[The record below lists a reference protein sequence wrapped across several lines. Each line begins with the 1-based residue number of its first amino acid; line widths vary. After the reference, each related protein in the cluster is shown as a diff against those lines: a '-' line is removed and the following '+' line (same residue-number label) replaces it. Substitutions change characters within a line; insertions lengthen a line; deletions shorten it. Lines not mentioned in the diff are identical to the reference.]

1 GGMIGDLVGLR
12 GVRRGLRARRQL
24 HKSELF
30 AGWTKDGV
38 ISGALELNQKQ
49 MGLESMLALHRL
61 RAVSARFRRALRY
74 RTRPRQRWL

>member
-1 GGMIGDLVGLR
+1 MIGDLVGLR

-38 ISGALELNQKQ
+38 ISGALKLNQKQ
-49 MGLESMLALHRL
+49 MGLES
-61 RAVSARFRRALRY
+61 
-74 RTRPRQRWL
+74 